1 MLIDMNDIFKI
12 YQMGSTEVRA
22 VDGISL
28 CIEQGEFTTIM
39 GQSGSGK
46 STLMHI
52 LGCLDTPSSG
62 NYLFDGVDVSKIDDI
77 SLSNIRNRKVGF
89 VFQSFNLLSHRD
101 ILHNVSLPMIYMGDS
116 KIERDEKSK
125 NILQALGLGN
135 RIYHKPTELSGG
147 QNQRVAISRA
157 LANNPKI
164 ILADEPTGNLDSKTS
179 LEILALF
186 QRLNELGKTI
196 IMVTHDREVSNYSK
210 RIIEVRDG
218 KIISDKANNNYKI
231 IDVKLSYNV
240 EVLAGI
246 GGKL

>member
-1 MLIDMNDIFKI
+1 MDDIFKI

-28 CIEQGEFTTIM
+28 CIEEGEFTTIM

-62 NYLFDGVDVSKIDDI
+62 CYLFDGVDVGKIDDNA
-77 SLSNIRNRKVGF
+77 LSDIRNRKVGF

-101 ILHNVSLPMIYMGDS
+101 ILHNVSLPMIYMGAS

-125 NILQALGLGN
+125 CILEALGLGH
-135 RIYHKPTELSGG
+135 RIFHKPTELSGG

-157 LANNPKI
+157 LANQPKI

-186 QRLNELGKTI
+186 QRLNDLGKTI
-196 IMVTHDREVSNYSK
+196 IMVTHDREVSDYSK
-210 RIIEVRDG
+210 RVIEIRDG
-218 KIISDKANNNYKI
+218 KILSDKVNNAQKI
-231 IDVKLSYNV
+231 LDIELSYNV

-246 GGKL
+246 GEKP

>member
-1 MLIDMNDIFKI
+1 
-12 YQMGSTEVRA
+12 MGSTEVRA